1 MHACMVI
8 YQHAQNQQHDM
19 RFSLQC
25 SEDALVVWVGSNIFK
40 GVYGGW
46 QGIAYVLSIV
56 YFGVVVSDMV
66 SFCLEHMP
74 KCITIHISTD
84 CHAICPIPCS
94 VLASLAG
101 VGAHKAS
108 IRLAGTI
115 CLFEAASTLRILR
128 DGHALPVTALS
139 KAQFTFSTDFA
150 CAGDILYGSCTAK
163 RILQE
168 PEELVIQVRCC

>member
-1 MHACMVI
+1 MVI
-8 YQHAQNQQHDM
+8 YQHAQSQQHDM

-74 KCITIHISTD
+74 KCITIHIILSCNLPHPLFCVSIIGWST
-84 CHAICPIPCS
+84 
-94 VLASLAG
+94 AG
-101 VGAHKAS
+101 VGACKAS
-108 IRLAGTI
+108 RRLALIT
-115 CLFEAASTLRILR
+115 CLFEAVSTLNLEAWACSTSHSAVQSSIHILNSFCLCR
-128 DGHALPVTALS
+128 
-139 KAQFTFSTDFA
+139 
-150 CAGDILYGSCTAK
+150 
-163 RILQE
+163 
-168 PEELVIQVRCC
+168 